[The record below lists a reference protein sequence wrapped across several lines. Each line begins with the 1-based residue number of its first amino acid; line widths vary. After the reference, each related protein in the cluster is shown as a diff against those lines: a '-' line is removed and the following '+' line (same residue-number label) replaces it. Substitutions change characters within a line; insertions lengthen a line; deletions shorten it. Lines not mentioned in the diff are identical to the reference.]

1 MAPITRS
8 NTSITVLNNNS
19 TRNTLSRLQAVFNLN
34 YEIEGNDYLIRIQEA
49 VDAQQSIGD
58 GNITHA
64 LMILI
69 NLQISLNWDLIMIPY
84 ATDDLFNIER
94 SNEPWALVY
103 ALCNKIIKTYP
114 NFETLTDIANDSD
127 RLLSEC
133 QIAGQNYGVMAIG
146 C

>member
-1 MAPITRS
+1 MAPCTRS
-8 NTSITVLNNNS
+8 RTSISLMNNNY
-19 TRNTLSRLQAVFNLN
+19 TRNTLSRLQDVFKLN
-34 YEIEGNDYLIRIQEA
+34 YEIEGNDYLFRIQE
-49 VDAQQSIGD
+49 VRDAQQSIGG

-64 LMILI
+64 LMVLI
-69 NLQISLNWDLIMIPY
+69 ALQISINRGWIMIRY

-94 SNEPWALVY
+94 SNEPWALTY

-133 QIAGQNYGVMAIG
+133 QIAAQNYR
-146 C
+146 